1 MAAFQSELGGELA
14 TLSATISRN
23 VTTGLATALS
33 VANAA
38 MDRETSLDLLGTCE
52 KHGPSPS
59 PIHALAA
66 TQTNLN
72 L

>member
-52 KHGPSPS
+52 KHGTDLPARFTRS
-59 PIHALAA
+59 

-72 L
+72 P